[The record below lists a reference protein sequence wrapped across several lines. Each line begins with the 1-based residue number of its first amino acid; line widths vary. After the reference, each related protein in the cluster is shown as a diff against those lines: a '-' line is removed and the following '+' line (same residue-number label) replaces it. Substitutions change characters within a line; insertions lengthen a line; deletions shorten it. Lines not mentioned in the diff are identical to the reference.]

1 MELTGCEDMDL
12 AKRLCSDEKK
22 IGYVADASV
31 FHIHDETWD
40 QVQLRYER
48 EAVALQ
54 KIMPELHLTK
64 FDVLIFFLTGVVK
77 DFRAAITE
85 QSFWKNFVPIIR
97 FRKAQYFGAYIGN
110 NKTRSVSQNVKQR
123 YFYPR
128 ITDMAIKDI
137 YDD

>member
-54 KIMPELHLTK
+54 KIMPEFLLTK
-64 FDVLIFFLTGVVK
+64 FDVLIFSL
-77 DFRAAITE
+77 RA
-85 QSFWKNFVPIIR
+85 
-97 FRKAQYFGAYIGN
+97 
-110 NKTRSVSQNVKQR
+110 
-123 YFYPR
+123 
-128 ITDMAIKDI
+128 
-137 YDD
+137 

>member
-1 MELTGCEDMDL
+1 M
-12 AKRLCSDEKK
+12 
-22 IGYVADASV
+22 
-31 FHIHDETWD
+31 
-40 QVQLRYER
+40 
-48 EAVALQ
+48 
-54 KIMPELHLTK
+54 
-64 FDVLIFFLTGVVK
+64 K
-77 DFRAAITE
+77 DFRAAISE